1 MRFVLLSVTIIAI
14 LAGCASENPNIV
26 NPPPGSVRIAVRL
39 FNMVADGKSR
49 KLLLEYGY
57 QSKDVGQ
64 FRFSD
69 SVRSPGDS
77 SFIEIVEGG
86 RTEYRSPRRVPFAPN
101 AVYDVYTL
109 AAVDN
114 PAVFDT
120 VLITNANAA
129 LTTVPVAQVRV
140 VNVLPDTTRTY
151 EVRLGCPNG
160 TPLTRIPVRFGAA
173 SAYSEVYPGLA
184 VFSVVETTNGVSTVL
199 GTYEA
204 FLGERKAYTIL
215 VYRDVPSPNAI
226 LMFYE
231 EGDLTTGAERS
242 LTPVSART
250 ANVRVVNVADVPVD
264 VTLASAS
271 MPVAR
276 GLAPLRVSAMT
287 TAPSCASEQADRFE
301 AAYAD
306 GRTAVDSTSLSVSGN
321 YTVITT
327 DTGSSGRL
335 IITPSIRRPFGS
347 GGKAVIRVV
356 NASPRA
362 GSIVV
367 SVGARSDAAAPGGIL
382 AGQTIARNVVF
393 DAMSDPISVN
403 AGIVPLTVTTSAGPT
418 TILAT
423 GRATLEVDRS
433 YDLIVYDKGGVTVA
447 SLLEEGAVSMP
458 VDPIQDGAFSRIVNG
473 TGQGSTISVSVGDVV
488 PTGSLYAGSS
498 IATVLAVGSVPYTI
512 NTINGSL
519 TTRSGERTLVV
530 ATTRGGAP
538 TVIEITTPPLT
549 PQLGQTSRRVVNATD
564 DIPSVSVSID
574 SIPKTSGDGE
584 HLARN
589 VDVGA
594 VSTPY
599 VTTLDRRGTYYF
611 YDAATR
617 TQLYTLP
624 VQLAP
629 LGNNYTFI
637 LIGRKESGYEV
648 LVSQEF

>member
-1 MRFVLLSVTIIAI
+1 MRLVLLSVSLVAI

-86 RTEYRSPRRVPFAPN
+86 RTELRTARRVPFAPN

-109 AAVDN
+109 PAIGD

-120 VLITNANAA
+120 ILVTNANSA

-140 VNVLPDTTRTY
+140 VNVLPDTARTY
-151 EVRLGCPNG
+151 EVRVGCPNG
-160 TPLTRIPVRFGAA
+160 TPLTRIPVRFGTT

-184 VFSVVETTNGVSTVL
+184 VFSVIETTNGVSTVL

-204 FLGERKAYTIL
+204 FLGERRAYTIL

-242 LTPVSART
+242 LTPVSTRT
-250 ANVRVVNVADVPVD
+250 ANVRVVNVSTVSVD
-264 VTLASAS
+264 VALASS
-271 MPVAR
+271 SLTIAR
-276 GLAPLRVSAMT
+276 GVSPSRVSSMT
-287 TAPSCASEQADRFE
+287 TAPSCTSEQADRFE
-301 AAYAD
+301 ATYAD

-327 DTGSSGRL
+327 DTGSAGRL
-335 IITPSIRRPFGS
+335 VITPSIQRPFSS

-356 NASPRA
+356 NASPKA

-367 SVGARSDAAAPGGIL
+367 SIGARSDATVQGGIS
-382 AGQTIARNVVF
+382 AGQTIARNVGF
-393 DAMSDPISVN
+393 DAMSDPIAVN
-403 AGIVPLTVTTSAGPT
+403 AGVVPITVTTSAGPT
-418 TILAT
+418 TILTT
-423 GRATLEVDRS
+423 GRSTLEADRS
-433 YDLIVYDKGGVTVA
+433 YDLIVFEREGSTVA
-447 SLLEEGAVSMP
+447 AVLEEGVVSTALE
-458 VDPIQDGAFSRIVNG
+458 PISDGVFTRIVNG
-473 TGQGSTISVSVGDVV
+473 SSQRTTIDISVGDVL
-488 PTGSLYAGSS
+488 PTGTLYPGSS
-498 IATVLAVGSVPYTI
+498 VATVLNVGSVPYRI
-512 NTINGSL
+512 NTVDGTLS
-519 TTRSGERTLVV
+519 TRKGERTLVV
-530 ATTRGGAP
+530 AATRGGTP
-538 TVIEITTPPLT
+538 TVIDITTPPLT

-564 DIPSVSVSID
+564 DIPSVSASID
-574 SIPKTSGDGE
+574 SIPSVSGDGE

-589 VDVGA
+589 VDVGTA
-594 VSTPY
+594 STPY

-637 LIGRKESGYEV
+637 IVGRKDTGYEV